1 MIAHFINRSIFG
13 LEHSAVYKSS
23 RQEGKPWNCTH
34 MAWGGFLLQEFVS
47 AALNVP
53 RSRIACHMKRAGGA
67 FGGKVTKPALLGAVC
82 AVAAN
87 K

>member
-1 MIAHFINRSIFG
+1 
-13 LEHSAVYKSS
+13 
-23 RQEGKPWNCTH
+23 
-34 MAWGGFLLQEFVS
+34 MALGTYLLQEFVA

-67 FGGKVTKPALLGAVC
+67 FGGKVTKPSLLGAVS